1 MGTLILHPHWYPLRL
16 TADQR
21 YGVDGSLTFA
31 GDAQFDRNNLAK
43 IAALFRP
50 GDVVFDEDLPTILG
64 IVTERRRIGMDIVWE
79 HGGRTSGPGS
89 LPGTWHREPR
99 VNVPVTTGM
108 LGHRWWNRQQAVKAA
123 LRKAGLR

>member
-21 YGVDGSLTFA
+21 YGADGRLTFA

-43 IAALFRP
+43 LAMLFRP
-50 GDVVFDEDLPTILG
+50 GDVVFDEEMPEILG
-64 IVTERRRIGMDIVWE
+64 IVTERFRIGLDIVWE
-79 HGGRTSGPGS
+79 HGGRMGGPA
-89 LPGTWHREPR
+89 PNTWHREPR

-108 LGHRWWNRQQAVKAA
+108 LGHRWWNRRQAVMAA